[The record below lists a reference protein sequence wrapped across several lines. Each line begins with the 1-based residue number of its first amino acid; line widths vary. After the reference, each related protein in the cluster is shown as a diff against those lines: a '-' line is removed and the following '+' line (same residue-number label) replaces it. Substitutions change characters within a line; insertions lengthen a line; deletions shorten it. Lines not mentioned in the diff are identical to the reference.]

1 MNCPSF
7 EKLIALWVEGDL
19 PGREAGAVEEHLSAC
34 SPCREFARELRASQ
48 AALGTLRQDTVE
60 ETVLQGFRARVL
72 NNLPAENSRPGD
84 PRWRYALAAS
94 LIVVLAVS
102 VLKLAPRSKVRTT
115 LVPHTTSHQA
125 GTLAAGPAPA
135 LLPPRSPRTP
145 KAGSPARR
153 SRRVLTA
160 RAATD
165 RLPPSQPLTIKL
177 VTDNPQVVIYWQVD

>member
-19 PGREAGAVEEHLSAC
+19 PGRDAGAVEKHLRTC
-34 SPCREFARELRASQ
+34 SPCRVFSQELKASQ
-48 AALGTLRQDTVE
+48 AALKTLRQDTVE
-60 ETVLQGFRARVL
+60 ETVFEGVRARVL
-72 NNLPAENSRPGD
+72 NNLPAEKARPGI
-84 PRWRYALAAS
+84 PAWRYALAAS

-102 VLKLAPRSKVRTT
+102 LLKLAPRSKVRTT
-115 LVPHTTSHQA
+115 LAPQTISNQA
-125 GTLAAGPAPA
+125 GKLAAGPAPG
-135 LLPPRSPRTP
+135 LLPHPSLRSP
-145 KAGSPARR
+145 KAGSLARR

-177 VTDNPQVVIYWQVD
+177 VTDNPQVVIYWLVD